1 MYKKQIYR
9 MAIIT
14 PVVVAMIVAT
24 ALVYMILQNAAAGNG
39 EYLEH
44 VPELAELHED
54 VSSSAC
60 NFNYLVGQNVNDAYL
75 NLGRPVRVI
84 EPGDA
89 VTQDFNA
96 ERVNVHVD
104 TQGYVTEVTCG

>member
-1 MYKKQIYR
+1 M
-9 MAIIT
+9 
-14 PVVVAMIVAT
+14 
-24 ALVYMILQNAAAGNG
+24 
-39 EYLEH
+39 
-44 VPELAELHED
+44 
-54 VSSSAC
+54 
-60 NFNYLVGQNVNDAYL
+60 NDAYL